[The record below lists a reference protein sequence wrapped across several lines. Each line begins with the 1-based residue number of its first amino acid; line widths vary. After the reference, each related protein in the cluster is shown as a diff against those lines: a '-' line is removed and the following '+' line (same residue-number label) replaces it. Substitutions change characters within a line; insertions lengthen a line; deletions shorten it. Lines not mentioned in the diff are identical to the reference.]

1 MKWSSIHEFEA
12 SSQHVEGRRR
22 ETKIMFA
29 ENSSRWAK
37 TCQNIP
43 GVSKQTWKRG
53 RPLKRG
59 AWHAQKCSRTLH
71 SVNLPVNYS
80 DYLGSTPY
88 RDRDK
93 VVY

>member
-37 TCQNIP
+37 NCQNIP
-43 GVSKQTWKRG
+43 TVSKQTWKRG
-53 RPLKRG
+53 RQQLKRG
-59 AWHAQKCSRTLH
+59 SWHAQK
-71 SVNLPVNYS
+71 
-80 DYLGSTPY
+80 
-88 RDRDK
+88 
-93 VVY
+93 